1 MKESSK
7 GKKVFRGSSVWG
19 QRFWSRM
26 YFPVLTVFEGQVE
39 AWVSKLMGEVAEAW
53 GAGLE
58 SGVEKV
64 IEMELKRISEAIQR
78 SKCTEVILING
89 GFVLDKTR
97 EYQIITVNEFL
108 DKVNSLLQE
117 GISRLRVQGDQGEGQ
132 REVKSVSEGSEGKS
146 QIPPLEEFISQP
158 LPIVGSY
165 DVEDWMD
172 EEIEAVASIVN
183 PRYSPDDIISLIWDR
198 DIERVEKKLR
208 AAGSKYITI
217 IEGSILD
224 GILENKCQVKE
235 IYDFLGETVEYIGER
250 VWEKLSDE
258 IW

>member
-1 MKESSK
+1 MKGLSK
-7 GKKVFRGSSVWG
+7 GKNVFGGSRAWG
-19 QRFWSRM
+19 LRFWSRM

-64 IEMELKRISEAIQR
+64 IEVELKRISEEIKR
-78 SKCTEVILING
+78 SRCTEVILING
-89 GFVLDKTR
+89 GFILDESR
-97 EYQIITVNEFL
+97 EYQIITVDEFL

-117 GISRLRVQGDQGEGQ
+117 GISRLRVQGEGQ
-132 REVKSVSEGSEGKS
+132 REVGLDSGGSGKKSKVPS
-146 QIPPLEEFISQP
+146 LEEFISQP

-172 EEIEAVASIVN
+172 EEIKAVASMVN
-183 PRYSPDDIISLIWDR
+183 PRYSLDDIISLIWDM
-198 DIERVEKKLR
+198 DIERVEKKLK

-235 IYDFLGETVEYIGER
+235 VYDFLGEIVDYVGER
-250 VWEKLSDE
+250 VWEELSDE